1 MAQIWDFNNRN
12 FWIFESY
19 NNSSS
24 LFIYF
29 VYFACL
35 FLVPSVFYQTYFYY
49 LNRQPGS
56 SPCTWLPIECP
67 LKIIY
72 FHCKPSLPANHSTD
86 LSACQSVTNSGIFSA
101 CCPHTHLSCVYNEQ
115 VSSTLETLESYSAH
129 IYKSFSH
136 LCTSLR
142 VGSELFSPFSQTTK

>member
-12 FWIFESY
+12 FWFFESY

-24 LFIYF
+24 LF
-29 VYFACL
+29 CL
-35 FLVPSVFYQTYFYY
+35 FVSGTFSLLSNLFYY

-115 VSSTLETLESYSAH
+115 VSSTLEMLESYSAH